1 MDRNLDF
8 DPRNLPS
15 NILEAVGLVAMCSA
29 QTEHIVEQGIG
40 GCLGID
46 IEYTAAVSTHMATPM
61 RDQIL
66 RAAAEIHINNL
77 DDLDELD
84 RLLDEIK
91 QAISKRNEYVHNSIC
106 HDLDTGEFFTL
117 CPPLKRAAAWK
128 PN

>member
-1 MDRNLDF
+1 MARNLDF
-8 DPRNLPS
+8 DPHNLPP
-15 NILEAVGLVAMCSA
+15 NMLEAVGLIAMCSA

-66 RAAAEIHINNL
+66 RAAAEIRIDNL

-84 RLLDEIK
+84 RLLDEINK
-91 QAISKRNEYVHNSIC
+91 AISKRNDCVHNSIC
-106 HDLDTGEFFTL
+106 HDLDTGEFFMSTTT
-117 CPPLKRAAAWK
+117 A
-128 PN
+128 